1 MQKRL
6 HLLIAMM
13 VLLVSQAMAQIT
25 TSGVNGKVTANGEDV
40 IGATVTAT
48 HQPSGTIY
56 RAVTNI
62 DGRYTIQ
69 GMRPGGP
76 YKVEISYVGYEPKT
90 FEKIQLSLGESTNL
104 SCKLQED
111 AQVLQDVVVTG
122 KAGLAASRTGAAT
135 SMNAQQINDM
145 PSITHGIA
153 DVARLNP
160 QLTVTNSGTM
170 SFAGTNNRYNNFMI
184 DGAANNDVFG
194 LASNGSNGG
203 QAGTQPVSMETIE
216 QIQISVAPFDVRQS
230 GFTGGAINAITKSG
244 TNQFHGSAYFYGY
257 NQNLIGTKYPYSDGT
272 GYAPKYQKQ
281 NEYNAGVTLG
291 GPIIKN
297 KLFFFANYEH
307 TNKQYPNLYGLG
319 SSYSAVDQAQA
330 TDILKMVKDIAAK
343 QGLDYNYNYD
353 SKDIYTKSDK
363 AGLKLDWNINEFNKF
378 AIRWSMVSAEQLSG
392 TGSRTSLNAETYSY
406 PFKSTTHSFIAELQS
421 RFSPAVSNEAR
432 ASFVRVRDNRDIIG
446 RTPMISISGVGGG
459 SVNLGN
465 ERNSMANY
473 LNQDI
478 WTVEDNL
485 TWLRGN
491 HTFIFGTHNEIYH
504 FKNMFLSDLFGSYT
518 FKGYD
523 NFKAYYDDYMNDR
536 LDPTKSYMNQ
546 YRYGHANVDVTGTT
560 NWASE
565 FSAGQF
571 GIYAQD
577 KWAATNNF
585 TLTYGLRLD
594 IPVFFDTPMENKDF
608 NDWAAKHNY
617 DLKTNR
623 SLSFAPMVSPRV
635 GFRWDINND
644 RRFIL
649 RGGAGVFTGRI
660 PFVWVSNN
668 FSGTGVQISS
678 YDSNYSN
685 TKGLEL
691 ILDPNKQESN
701 AQKLGAI
708 TGNQDV
714 AVCSKNFK
722 FAQNLRLNL
731 GFDFDL
737 LGINWTAE
745 AIYSKTLND
754 IIYKNL
760 AKEQS
765 GETFSQKYGYE
776 WDNRPLYQDFKLTY
790 DKDGK
795 TTNMPA
801 AYVLENTNKGYGY
814 SANLTINTTPVQGLN
829 IMAAY
834 THTVSKELT
843 GMPGS
848 NASSV
853 LNYMATVNGPNDPG
867 LHNSQYVT
875 PDRFVASL
883 THSDKSG
890 NHYSFIYETWRGGYN
905 YSYMTVND
913 INGDGYN
920 YDAIYVPTDA
930 EVANKEFRFVSDDDR
945 DRFMDYVHNDKYLS
959 KRQGKYAEAYS
970 VYSPWVHRVD
980 FSYKHDFKVNVGKS
994 VNTLQLSLD
1003 VKNILNLFN
1012 SSWGVSKYMNPALG
1026 EGRILRYEGVDNEG
1040 YATFSTAKAYN
1051 ANTETFV
1058 PYHTIGQCWYA
1069 SIGIKYMFN

>member
-48 HQPSGTIY
+48 HQPSGTVY

-76 YKVEISYVGYEPKT
+76 YKVEISYIGYEPKT

-319 SSYSAVDQAQA
+319 SSYSAVDQAKA
-330 TDILKMVKDIAAK
+330 ADILKMVKDIAAK
-343 QGLDYNYNYD
+343 QGVDYNYNYD

-446 RTPMISISGVGGG
+446 RTPMISI
-459 SVNLGN
+459 
-465 ERNSMANY
+465 
-473 LNQDI
+473 
-478 WTVEDNL
+478 
-485 TWLRGN
+485 
-491 HTFIFGTHNEIYH
+491 
-504 FKNMFLSDLFGSYT
+504 
-518 FKGYD
+518 
-523 NFKAYYDDYMNDR
+523 
-536 LDPTKSYMNQ
+536 
-546 YRYGHANVDVTGTT
+546 
-560 NWASE
+560 
-565 FSAGQF
+565 
-571 GIYAQD
+571 
-577 KWAATNNF
+577 
-585 TLTYGLRLD
+585 
-594 IPVFFDTPMENKDF
+594 
-608 NDWAAKHNY
+608 
-617 DLKTNR
+617 
-623 SLSFAPMVSPRV
+623 
-635 GFRWDINND
+635 
-644 RRFIL
+644 
-649 RGGAGVFTGRI
+649 
-660 PFVWVSNN
+660 
-668 FSGTGVQISS
+668 
-678 YDSNYSN
+678 
-685 TKGLEL
+685 
-691 ILDPNKQESN
+691 
-701 AQKLGAI
+701 
-708 TGNQDV
+708 
-714 AVCSKNFK
+714 
-722 FAQNLRLNL
+722 
-731 GFDFDL
+731 
-737 LGINWTAE
+737 
-745 AIYSKTLND
+745 
-754 IIYKNL
+754 
-760 AKEQS
+760 
-765 GETFSQKYGYE
+765 
-776 WDNRPLYQDFKLTY
+776 
-790 DKDGK
+790 
-795 TTNMPA
+795 
-801 AYVLENTNKGYGY
+801 
-814 SANLTINTTPVQGLN
+814 
-829 IMAAY
+829 
-834 THTVSKELT
+834 
-843 GMPGS
+843 
-848 NASSV
+848 
-853 LNYMATVNGPNDPG
+853 
-867 LHNSQYVT
+867 
-875 PDRFVASL
+875 
-883 THSDKSG
+883 
-890 NHYSFIYETWRGGYN
+890 
-905 YSYMTVND
+905 
-913 INGDGYN
+913 
-920 YDAIYVPTDA
+920 
-930 EVANKEFRFVSDDDR
+930 
-945 DRFMDYVHNDKYLS
+945 
-959 KRQGKYAEAYS
+959 
-970 VYSPWVHRVD
+970 
-980 FSYKHDFKVNVGKS
+980 
-994 VNTLQLSLD
+994 
-1003 VKNILNLFN
+1003 
-1012 SSWGVSKYMNPALG
+1012 
-1026 EGRILRYEGVDNEG
+1026 
-1040 YATFSTAKAYN
+1040 
-1051 ANTETFV
+1051 
-1058 PYHTIGQCWYA
+1058 
-1069 SIGIKYMFN
+1069 